1 MRVTRGDDEIALG
14 PRQQRLVLA
23 LLLAR
28 AGSLVTMTELIDL
41 LWEESAPPSA
51 SNVVHRQIGALR
63 RLLEPGLP
71 TRETGRYLI
80 RQMSGYQLHVG
91 EDSLD
96 LLRFRRLCARARA
109 AADPGT
115 TLDLL
120 LDGLRLWRGR
130 VAAGLEPV
138 SRSHPAFTAI
148 EAEHALAVREAAD
161 AADLS
166 GRAGDVLA
174 ALRDA
179 AARHPLDEA
188 LQSRLLVT
196 LAADGRQ
203 AEAVD
208 LYHRVRRQM
217 ADELGIDPG
226 EEMRD
231 AYDRVVRRTEPRTPA
246 GKPVSPLPAPAQL
259 PPDLPFFAGRVGSL
273 TEAYRVAG
281 AAGPD
286 GAGVLALDG
295 MPGVGK
301 TTLAVHIAHA
311 LAPRYPDGQ
320 LYVEL
325 RGFDGLGPAMS
336 TAEALRGL
344 LGSLGVPQDTIPA
357 ELHAQAGLFRSTV
370 AGRRLLIVLDNCRD
384 TEQVR
389 HLLPGTP
396 GCLVIV
402 TSRSRLT
409 GLMAGSGAHP
419 MPVGLPTLEEARE
432 GFVRRLGPA
441 RVTAAGGVVDEI
453 IESCGR
459 LPLACA
465 VVCARA
471 ASRPDTPLDLIADEL
486 RQARGSLDGFAGDD
500 PNTDLRAVFSWSY
513 RALSP
518 DTARLFRLLPAHPG
532 QDVSIAGAAAL
543 AGVPARVGRQLV
555 GELNRAHLVAEHR
568 PGRYQTHDLLR
579 AYATELLDEAGAG
592 ERAAG
597 EDRCLRFYRSTAA
610 AAHEVL
616 STHGQRHEIP
626 GPGPDV
632 TPLVFTDRVTAMSWL
647 EAEAQVLIDLVEFAG
662 RTGRHAAAWQIA
674 AGMQHYFE
682 RSGRSLDWAAT
693 ARVALDAAT
702 LGGDLAGQ
710 ARMHRSL
717 AGAYYF
723 QREFDAATRHL
734 ERSRSLLNQ
743 LGLAAE
749 LSRVEFNL
757 AMVLRGQGLHEEA
770 LAALE
775 APLAQAIATG
785 DRKQLADATVEQ
797 AANHAALVTSPPT
810 QVAASEDPVSPEH
823 PVFPG
828 RPDSP
833 GRAVSPGHLA
843 SSDHRE
849 LALRLAGEALAV
861 FRELGD
867 QLGAGECWDVI
878 GKVHRA
884 AGDHDAAV
892 EAWRTA
898 AACFREASAGP
909 QTAEA
914 LTALGDALTAAG
926 DDAGAAR
933 AWDEALSLISYAQ
946 AATAH
951 TLRRRLRPA

>member
-1 MRVTRGDDEIALG
+1 M
-14 PRQQRLVLA
+14 LA

-41 LWEESAPPSA
+41 LWEESAPASA

-80 RQMSGYQLHVG
+80 RQMSGYQLHVAP
-91 EDSLD
+91 ESLD
-96 LLRFRRLCARARA
+96 LLRFRGLVAQARSTD
-109 AADPGT
+109 DPGAA
-115 TLDLL
+115 LDLL
-120 LDGLRLWRGR
+120 LAGLGLWRGR

-138 SRSHPAFTAI
+138 SRTHPAFTAI
-148 EAEHALAVREAAD
+148 EAEHAVAVREAAD
-161 AADLS
+161 AAERS
-166 GRAGDVLA
+166 GRAAAVLVP
-174 ALRDA
+174 LRDA
-179 AARHPLDEA
+179 AGRHPLDEA
-188 LQSRLLVT
+188 LQSRLLVA

-208 LYHRVRRQM
+208 LYHAVRRRM

-231 AYDRVVRRTEPRTPA
+231 AYDRVVRRTAGRTPA
-246 GKPVSPLPAPAQL
+246 PTSAAALPAPAQL
-259 PPDLPFFAGRVGSL
+259 PPDLPFFAGRVGAL
-273 TEAYRVAG
+273 AEAYRVAG
-281 AAGPD
+281 APGPD

-325 RGFDGLGPAMS
+325 RGFDGQGPAMS

-389 HLLPGTP
+389 HLLPGSP

-409 GLMAGSGAHP
+409 GLMAGAGAHP
-419 MPVGLPTLEEARE
+419 MPVALPTLEEARE
-432 GFVRRLGPA
+432 GFIRRLGPA
-441 RVTAAGGVVDEI
+441 RVNAAGDMVDEI

-471 ASRPDTPLDLIADEL
+471 ASRPDTPLERIAEEL
-486 RQARGSLDGFAGDD
+486 RLARGSLDGFSGDD

-513 RALSP
+513 RALNP
-518 DTARLFRLLPAHPG
+518 ETQRLFRLLPAHPG
-532 QDVSIAGAAAL
+532 KDVSIAGAAAL
-543 AGVPARVGRQLV
+543 AGVPARAGRRLV
-555 GELNRAHLVAEHR
+555 GELNRAHLIAEHR
-568 PGRYQTHDLLR
+568 PGRYQTHDLLH
-579 AYATELLDEAGAG
+579 AYATELLDEAGAA
-592 ERAAG
+592 ERSAA

-610 AAHEVL
+610 VAHELL
-616 STHGQRHEIP
+616 STRAEQHGVP
-626 GPGPDV
+626 DTGPDV
-632 TPLVFTDRVTAMSWL
+632 TPLAFPGRVAAMSWL
-647 EAEAQVLIDLVEFAG
+647 EAEGQVLIDLVQFAA
-662 RTGRHAAAWQIA
+662 RTGRHAAAWQLAVGI
-674 AGMQHYFE
+674 QHYFE

-693 ARVALDAAT
+693 ALVALEAAER
-702 LGGDLAGQ
+702 GGDRPGQ
-710 ARMHRSL
+710 ARTHRSL

-723 QREFDAATRHL
+723 QRDFDAAVLHL
-734 ERSRSLLNQ
+734 ERSRSLFVA
-743 LGLAAE
+743 LGLGAE
-749 LSRVEFNL
+749 LSRVEFNI
-757 AMVLRGQGLHEEA
+757 AMVLRQQGRHDEA
-770 LAALE
+770 LAAL
-775 APLAQAIATG
+775 AKPIAQATATG
-785 DRKQLADATVEQ
+785 DRKQLADAAVEQ
-797 AANHAALVTSPPT
+797 AANHAALGHRDE
-810 QVAASEDPVSPEH
+810 AA
-823 PVFPG
+823 
-828 RPDSP
+828 
-833 GRAVSPGHLA
+833 
-843 SSDHRE
+843 
-849 LALRLAGEALAV
+849 RLARWALGV
-861 FRELGD
+861 FQELDD

-878 GKVHRA
+878 GKVHTA
-884 AGDHDAAV
+884 AGDHEAAV
-892 EAWRTA
+892 AAWRA
-898 AACFREASAGP
+898 AAVCFREASARP

-914 LTALGDALTAAG
+914 LTALGDALMAAG
-926 DDAGAAR
+926 DASEAGR
-933 AWDEALSLISYAQ
+933 AWDEALRLISYAQ

-951 TLRRRLRPA
+951 ALRRRLRPSA